1 MKAVVYDKSHRPVP
15 LLLTD
20 VSNPEPKD
28 GEVLV
33 KIAASTLNALDYRPI
48 KMGFPFKQGQIFGAD
63 MAGTVVSRGPAATRF
78 HEGDRVFADL
88 SPYGSGAFAEFV
100 CVPER
105 ALAAIPDTVG
115 FDVAA
120 TLPVA
125 GLTALQALR
134 KAGMPLA
141 GKKVLVYGASGGV
154 GTFAAQLAKAEGA
167 VVTAVGSTKNESMLL
182 SLGVDRFID
191 YQKTDVTKSTER
203 YDVILG
209 VNGYQPLSRYRRI
222 LADRGVFVL
231 VGGSMRQV
239 LKTIL
244 FGSLLSWGSKKFRFL
259 AAKANVQDLET
270 LIKRVAARTIRPIV
284 SERFELIEFD
294 QAFALAA
301 SGHAKGKIVLKIE
314 NESTI

>member
-15 LLLTD
+15 LILSEVPT
-20 VSNPEPKD
+20 PEPKNN
-28 GEVLV
+28 EVLV

-88 SPYGSGAFAEFV
+88 SPYGSGAFAEVV
-100 CVPER
+100 CIPER
-105 ALAAIPDTVG
+105 ALVKIPDEVG
-115 FDVAA
+115 FEAAA

-134 KAGMPLA
+134 KSGMPLA

-154 GTFAAQLAKAEGA
+154 GTFAVQLAKAEGA
-167 VVTAVGSTKNESMLL
+167 VVTAVGSTKNEALIR
-182 SLGVDRFID
+182 SLGADAFID
-191 YQKTDVTKSTER
+191 YKNTDVTKTKER

-209 VNGYQPLSRYRRI
+209 VNGYQPLSKYRRI
-222 LADRGVFVL
+222 LADHGVFVL
-231 VGGSMRQV
+231 VGGSMKQV

-259 AAKANVQDLET
+259 AAKANVADLET
-270 LIKRVAARTIRPIV
+270 LMKGVAAGTIRPVI
-284 SERFELIEFD
+284 SDRFTLDEFE
-294 QAFALAA
+294 QAYALAA
-301 SGHAKGKIVLKIE
+301 AGHAKGKIVL
-314 NESTI
+314 TIHRE